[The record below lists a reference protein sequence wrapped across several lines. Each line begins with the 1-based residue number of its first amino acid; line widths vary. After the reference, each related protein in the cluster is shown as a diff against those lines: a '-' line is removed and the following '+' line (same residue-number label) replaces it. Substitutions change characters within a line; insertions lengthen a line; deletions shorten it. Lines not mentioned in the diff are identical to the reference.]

1 MSKGSLTYEDYFN
14 LTKKNIIKSKNF
26 DFSQIQPS
34 SIDLTLSKECYEIK
48 ASFLSPNNK
57 IIDILDEVKIK
68 EINLENSY
76 VFKKNRTYLVKL
88 NEKLNLNK
96 NIFGKC
102 NPKSS
107 TGRLDIFCRTILDYS
122 NEYEKIPFNYSGEIF
137 LEITSRSFNIR
148 FNKGD
153 SLNQMRLICKKHMYL
168 EDKILKNQHLSKP
181 IIFNRAGKA
190 IIPDISNGL
199 KISVDLDNKNK
210 ISAFVAK
217 KNSPILNFNNINKHK
232 IEQFW
237 DSIQSIKNS
246 LIIEP
251 EKFYILKS
259 KEKIRIPKDMAGE
272 MIPYDT
278 SIGDFRVH
286 YAGFFDPGFGDPT
299 GSFAVLEVKTNEV
312 PFILE
317 DGQAIARINYEKLN
331 KESKVVYGS
340 HIKSNYQNQGLK
352 LSKHF
357 KKI

>member
-1 MSKGSLTYEDYFN
+1 MKNGAITYKDYLKMLENKIIFSNCFN
-14 LTKKNIIKSKNF
+14 IK
-26 DFSQIQPS
+26 QIQPS
-34 SIDLTLSKECYEIK
+34 SIDLTLSEECFEIK
-48 ASFLSPNNK
+48 ASFLSPVSKVREKLNS
-57 IIDILDEVKIK
+57 IAIK
-68 EINLENSY
+68 KINLKKSFT
-76 VFKKNRTYLVKL
+76 FKKNKTYLVKL
-88 NEKLNLNK
+88 NEKLNLSPK
-96 NIFGKC
+96 IFGKC